1 MLPFEINR
9 AIPLSKLSKSKDGT
23 ALFAPLADNAFLFE
37 RRYIMKIFL
46 IAGKSGSGKTEAA
59 YIIKDA
65 LSKTVVTNLSKYIKI
80 FALEMTEWDGDDHNK
95 PRTFLQHMGDKLR
108 EIDKN
113 FLTKRL
119 LEDTEIYKQYYD
131 NIVVC
136 DIRLKEEIEYIKN
149 NTNNE
154 VITILVKSNRLN
166 DKLTDEE
173 HNHKTEN
180 EFLEYDKYDYIVE
193 NNYDDNFKKEIDK
206 IIERVK

>member
-1 MLPFEINR
+1 
-9 AIPLSKLSKSKDGT
+9 
-23 ALFAPLADNAFLFE
+23 
-37 RRYIMKIFL
+37 MKIFL

-193 NNYDDNFKKEIDK
+193 NNYDDKFKKEIDK